1 MIDRLRQSYPARKA
15 SELRDWLQGWLAPKL
30 ASQRLFRAVFVAVFG
45 AVLYWGLIA
54 SERYVSEAHVI
65 IQRTDLTGQQGMDFS
80 SLLANAGTGNR
91 ADQML
96 LRDHLLSV
104 DMLNTLDK
112 QLKLREH
119 WSQWRRDPLSRL
131 WSAEV
136 SQERFHAHY
145 LKRVSVE
152 YDDYSGVLII
162 KTQAYDPATAQA
174 IARQLVA
181 EGERAMNDLSRR
193 LAEDQVVFLTQQVDD
208 MGQRVQKTRDA
219 VLAFQNRNNLPAP
232 DATAESLTLGINRLE
247 AQLVDL
253 KARRSVLMG
262 YLTEAAPGVVEVDLQ
277 IRAVEQQ
284 IREEKR
290 RIAAP
295 GGGSLNATVEQYQ
308 RLQQQAVFAQD
319 MYNTALVALEKGRL
333 EALRNLKKVSVLQQP
348 TLPEYAREPRRLY
361 NVVVFVL
368 LTLLIAG
375 ILQLLTAIIRDH
387 RD

>member
-1 MIDRLRQSYPARKA
+1 MIDRLKQSYPARKA
-15 SELRDWLQGWLAPKL
+15 SQLRDWLQGWLAPKL
-30 ASQRLFRAVFVAVFG
+30 ASQRLFRAVFVAVIG
-45 AVLYWGLIA
+45 AVLYWGGIA

-65 IQRTDLTGQQGMDFS
+65 IQRTDITGQQGMDFS

-136 SQERFHAHY
+136 SQERFHTHY

-262 YLTEAAPGVVEVDLQ
+262 YLTESAPGVVEVDLQ

-295 GGGSLNATVEQYQ
+295 GGGSLNSTVEQYQ